1 MLPRAESSHDC
12 GLDQDRALHAMRRN
26 EIRILPSKGLRLL
39 TMALKYKPPSAVDW
53 SISSSYC
60 RYLRSIRNCLER
72 TVATAAY
79 HTTGTLKNQ
88 PL

>member
-1 MLPRAESSHDC
+1 MLPRAEYSHDC

-26 EIRILPSKGLRLL
+26 EIRILPSNGLRLS

-60 RYLRSIRNCLER
+60 WYLRYIRNCLER
-72 TVATAAY
+72 TAATAAY
-79 HTTGTLKNQ
+79 HTTRALENQ